1 MVQKDTAGI
10 PKGRME
16 GVILDCTD
24 HCQLIHVELTDFGQ
38 EREMIPAAATALGL
52 IPCVFSLA
60 ESLGFARA
68 ENSVSDNLPWLLGES
83 LGVLSGIAA
92 RQTFFT
98 VTLPCLESSTFIYI
112 CTKGYSC
119 SPLTGTLNCTR
130 LKPAP

>member
-1 MVQKDTAGI
+1 MVFSLWFECLLFVYFEWYQEEQQEGFIFMVQKDTAGI

-24 HCQLIHVELTDFGQ
+24 HCQLIHVELTEFGQ

-60 ESLGFARA
+60 ESLGFATA

-92 RQTFFT
+92 R
-98 VTLPCLESSTFIYI
+98 
-112 CTKGYSC
+112 
-119 SPLTGTLNCTR
+119 
-130 LKPAP
+130 